1 MIALSVA
8 VCPMWFAYYIWVGH
22 EINLLSKHSIAF
34 FLVVWA
40 LAIGGGFA
48 IMRFAPGGEGT
59 MAMSV
64 AAPIAF
70 VGFIMAASWI
80 DYIADHLVSLLDF
93 VGIILHI
100 PGTIMGLTVLAWG
113 NSMGDLSA
121 NMTMARKGL
130 ANMAMTACFAGPVF
144 NILVGLGLGF
154 SSLASKTGIQEA
166 EVTVSA
172 PIMTGFVFVILNCLS
187 ILFVGIVMS
196 KGRIETTYG
205 YLALGLYATYVI
217 VSISLEFSKY
227 GGN

>member
-22 EINLLSKHSIAF
+22 EINLLAKHVIGF
-34 FLVVWA
+34 FLIVWA
-40 LAIGGGFA
+40 FAIGCGFA
-48 IMRFAPGGEGT
+48 VMRFAPGGEGT

-70 VGFIMAASWI
+70 VGFIIAASWI

-93 VGIILHI
+93 IGIILHI
-100 PGTIMGLTVLAWG
+100 PGSIMGLTILAWG

-154 SSLASKTGIQEA
+154 SGLASKTGIPEA
-166 EVTVSA
+166 EVHVSA
-172 PIMTGFVFVILNCLS
+172 SIATGFIFVMLNCIS
-187 ILFVGIVMS
+187 IVFTGIVMS
-196 KGRIETTYG
+196 KGRIETSYG
-205 YLALGLYATYVI
+205 YLAVGLYCTYV
-217 VSISLEFSKY
+217 VTSISLQIFT
-227 GGN
+227 

>member
-1 MIALSVA
+1 MVALSVA
-8 VCPMWFAYYIWVGH
+8 LCPLWFAYYIWVGH
-22 EINLLSKHSIAF
+22 EVNLISKHIIGF
-34 FLVVWA
+34 FLGIWA
-40 LAIGGGFA
+40 LAIGSGFA
-48 IMRFAPGGEGT
+48 VMRFAPGGEGT

-64 AAPIAF
+64 ATPIAF

-80 DYIADHLVSLLDF
+80 DFIADHLVSLLDF

-100 PGTIMGLTVLAWG
+100 PGSIMGLTVLAWG

-154 SSLASKTGIQEA
+154 SGLASKTGNPEA
-166 EVTVSA
+166 AVTVSA
-172 PIMTGFVFVILNCLS
+172 PIATGFVFVMLNCIS
-187 ILFVGIVMS
+187 ILVVGILLS
-196 KGRIETTYG
+196 KGRIETSYG
-205 YLALGLYATYVI
+205 YLALGLYGTYVV
-217 VSISLEFSKY
+217 VSISLEFSRY